1 NREKNHY
8 NVWEFVVNVL
18 GNKEGNN
25 IFNIEYI
32 YKVYKERCNDMALQT
47 EIKYLPITA
56 IKPNPYQPR
65 RNFDQK
71 ALEELSQSIKSYGII
86 QPISVRQLSNDS
98 YEIVAGERRL
108 RASELAELET
118 IPVIIVDFRD
128 KESAM
133 MALIENLQREDLNF
147 IEEAEG
153 YHNLIRDH
161 SFTQQELAEKIGKSQ
176 STIANK
182 IRLLKLPEDLQK
194 TLIEKDLTERHGRVL
209 LKLPDDELRYAV
221 LDQVLDNN
229 LNVSNTEEV
238 VEDILSDLREEDEKD
253 EKDKKDG
260 EEPPQQNIKSLINVR
275 IYLNTLKKAYKAIK
289 EFGIN
294 ADYKEIDKDDHVEVV
309 IKIPK
314 V

>member
-1 NREKNHY
+1 
-8 NVWEFVVNVL
+8 
-18 GNKEGNN
+18 
-25 IFNIEYI
+25 
-32 YKVYKERCNDMALQT
+32 MALQT

-253 EKDKKDG
+253 KKDG